1 MLSSESLVLV
11 VDSNELDELDVSMS
25 DGMETTVL
33 LSLFLSSTVVLAS
46 LLSGC
51 VMFAGWRLLL
61 GWGSLTSRLIKSSL

>member
-33 LSLFLSSTVVLAS
+33 LSLFLSWTVVLAS
-46 LLSGC
+46 LLQS
-51 VMFAGWRLLL
+51 VSVSMLVVLLFL
-61 GWGSLTSRLIKSSL
+61 L